1 MAQSARS
8 RAVANSNQAIDDSQ
22 ARAVAARQEQRPSA
36 LAQMATRLSI
46 SEGKLVSTLRST
58 VFAGCKTD
66 EEFAALMVVANEYRL
81 NPLTK
86 EIYAF
91 PAKGGG
97 IVPMVSVDGWI
108 RIMNE
113 HPQFDGIEFEDI
125 VDEKGNVTAIEATI
139 YRKDRTRPIKTMEYL
154 DECRRGTEP
163 WKMMPSRMLRHKALI
178 QCARLAF
185 GFSGIH
191 DPEEVAYAT
200 VDGGDATPPRQ
211 QVQRLPSRE
220 ELADHDEDTGEV
232 IDQQPAK
239 DGMTEVDE
247 ETARQLD
254 AEQGYGSAEPEPEPD
269 TQEPEQS
276 EARKQVNAILERVS
290 KAGTVIDLN
299 TVEQDW
305 AKKVRGGCEADMIEL
320 VEARIA
326 DRRAELKQG
335 AAK

>member
-185 GFSGIH
+185 G
-191 DPEEVAYAT
+191 
-200 VDGGDATPPRQ
+200 GGD
-211 QVQRLPSRE
+211 V
-220 ELADHDEDTGEV
+220 
-232 IDQQPAK
+232 
-239 DGMTEVDE
+239 
-247 ETARQLD
+247 
-254 AEQGYGSAEPEPEPD
+254 
-269 TQEPEQS
+269 
-276 EARKQVNAILERVS
+276 
-290 KAGTVIDLN
+290 
-299 TVEQDW
+299 
-305 AKKVRGGCEADMIEL
+305 
-320 VEARIA
+320 
-326 DRRAELKQG
+326 
-335 AAK
+335 